1 MMVLH
6 VLCRH
11 AIVAKSLETGNRWIS
26 VDTQDQVLMGLNP
39 PCGQSVYNYLPRHTS
54 VPELG
59 YVLKEGEKSQFLFM
73 KEVIVR
79 CYDHM

>member
-39 PCGQSVYNYLPRHTS
+39 PCGQSV
-54 VPELG
+54 
-59 YVLKEGEKSQFLFM
+59 
-73 KEVIVR
+73 
-79 CYDHM
+79 